1 MADGRL
7 FSAAPFIVSI
17 APGAMEQGA
26 LHREAK

>member
-7 FSAAPFIVSI
+7 FSVAPRIVSI
-17 APGAMEQGA
+17 APRAMEEGA